1 MTKNCS
7 FVIVWNTKNFRRLKR
22 MWTRSQR
29 WPKKSWLFLAR
40 KFKFFDT
47 LSVICEWWRK
57 NFCHIL
63 ATSWQI
69 LHKKFVVYEMMRQ
82 AGGKETLSEDDT
94 IASHVFWVARGSSQR
109 WWARYVKIFST
120 GTQPQ
125 GNFAKDPST
134 LLKSNYVNY
143 STFSGFW
150 KSDFS
155 CFCSIWP
162 RVSFLMV

>member
-1 MTKNCS
+1 M
-7 FVIVWNTKNFRRLKR
+7 NTF
-22 MWTRSQR
+22 TDDQ
-29 WPKKSWLFLAR
+29 KKSWLFLAR

-47 LSVICEWWRK
+47 LVVIIENICKKEMNDFGSITTSVICEWWRK
-57 NFCHIL
+57 NLCHIL

-94 IASHVFWVARGSSQR
+94 IASHVFWVVRGSSQR
-109 WWARYVKIFST
+109 WWARYVKIFSKA
-120 GTQPQ
+120 TQPQ